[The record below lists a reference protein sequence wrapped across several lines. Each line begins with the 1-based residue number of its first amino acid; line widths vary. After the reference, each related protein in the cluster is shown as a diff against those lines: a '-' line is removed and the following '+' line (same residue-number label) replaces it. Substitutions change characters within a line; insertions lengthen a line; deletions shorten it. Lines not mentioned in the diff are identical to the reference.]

1 MRKIAMLNQKGG
13 VAKTTSTLNIGA
25 GLHLQKKRVCLIDMD
40 PQAHLTKGLGLWEPD
55 LMTVYDLIRAKAP
68 LDAVRISRGG
78 LDVLPAGPRWQW
90 RIWNWEA
97 KLAGSGS
104 WKKH

>member
-78 LDVLPAGPRWQW
+78 LDVLPAGPEMAMADLELGGEIGR
-90 RIWNWEA
+90 
-97 KLAGSGS
+97 SGS